1 MQPVATAKRKLDPD
15 RLTTRLGVAVRE
27 AREAAG
33 MSQMT
38 LAEEADLHPTYVSV
52 VERGLKSPTIFTLT
66 KIANALGKRPS
77 ELLRMA
83 DGT

>member
-1 MQPVATAKRKLDPD
+1 MATAKRKLDPD
-15 RLTTRLGVAVRE
+15 KLVAQLGVAVRE

-38 LAEEADLHPTYVSV
+38 LAEAADLHPTYVSV

-66 KIANALGKRPS
+66 KLASALGKRPS
-77 ELLRMA
+77 ELLAAA
-83 DGT
+83 DGG